1 MHDVRSSILYSFLDR
16 YLNLAIGIAS
26 TVILARLLTP
36 GETGLFSIAYGLV
49 NIAQELRN
57 FGTGPYI
64 LQERE
69 LTDRKIASALGLS
82 LSIATAMGAGF
93 YLAAESI
100 AAFYANP
107 ALAAI
112 IRVLCFN
119 FIVVAFAAI
128 SGAQL
133 LRDMRFRESMFISV
147 ATILVRATT
156 SIALAA
162 RGYGAISLAWGT
174 LAGMVVTAAGNG
186 LVLGPRGLIRPRF
199 RDWRTLIH
207 FGLLSSGG
215 GLLSS
220 LADRAPDLVIGRL
233 VSLEG
238 AGLFSRGNGLITL
251 FRTALTSAVDG
262 VIGSSLAMLHRDRQ
276 DVREPLLRVFGTL
289 SAVGWPALCVLGLLA
304 QPIIVLMFGRN
315 WIGAVGV
322 AKILCAGAALSL
334 IGNVCRIYLVS
345 TGAMRANF
353 LIQAISVPVFVAG
366 IAAGSLVSLEAAA
379 AGAAATGGMIT
390 LFSLEVLRRRIGLG
404 WASIGRALLPSL
416 AITAATA
423 LPPLA
428 VIATVGVTGEVLWPP
443 TLMAVFGA
451 ALAWLAAIHLLRHP
465 LRREVALA
473 GAWLTR
479 RLARA
484 AR

>member
-1 MHDVRSSILYSFLDR
+1 MRDVRSSILYSFLDR

-26 TVILARLLTP
+26 TVVLARLLSP
-36 GETGLFSIAYGLV
+36 AETGLYSIAYGLV

-82 LSIATAMGAGF
+82 LTIATAMGGAF
-93 YLAAESI
+93 YLAADAI

-112 IRVLCFN
+112 IRVLCLN
-119 FIVVAFAAI
+119 FVVVAFAAI

-133 LRDMRFRESMFISV
+133 LRDMKFRESMVISV
-147 ATILVRATT
+147 ATILVRAAT
-156 SIALAA
+156 SIVLAA
-162 RGYGAISLAWGT
+162 RGFGAISLAWGG
-174 LAGMVVTAAGNG
+174 LAGMVVTAVGNC
-186 LVLGPRGLIRPRF
+186 LVLGRGGLILPRF
-199 RDWRTLIH
+199 RDWRTLVH

-262 VIGSSLAMLHRDRQ
+262 VIGSNLAMLHRDRR
-276 DVREPLLRVFGTL
+276 DVREPLLRIFGTL

-304 QPIIVLMFGRN
+304 HPIIVLMFGPN
-315 WIGAVGV
+315 WTGAVEV
-322 AKILCAGAALSL
+322 AQILCGGTALAL
-334 IGNVCRIYLVS
+334 VGNVCRIYLIS

-353 LIQAISVPVFVAG
+353 LIQAVSVPVYVAG
-366 IAAGSLVSLEAAA
+366 IAAGSLLSLEAAA
-379 AGAAATGGMIT
+379 GGAAATGGLIT
-390 LFSLEVLRRRIGLG
+390 VLSLEVLRRRIGLG
-404 WASIGRALLPSL
+404 WPAIGRSLLPSV

-428 VIATVGVTGEVLWPP
+428 VIAASGGAGQSLWPP
-443 TLMAVFGA
+443 TLLAAFAA
-451 ALAWLAAIHLLRHP
+451 ALSWLAAIHALRHP
-465 LRREVALA
+465 LRQEVALA
-473 GAWLTR
+473 GTWLSR

-484 AR
+484 AK